1 MAPRRAR
8 LRLAY
13 YPLAEGAIARLL
25 ALSFP
30 PLYSRDTL
38 AFTLGFFDQVARAVP
53 CNELWFVPDEH
64 VIALLR
70 DSLGIER

>member
-1 MAPRRAR
+1 MAPRGAR

-38 AFTLGFFDQVARAVP
+38 AFTLGFFDQLVQAVP
-53 CNELWFVPDEH
+53 CNELWFTPDEH
-64 VIALLR
+64 MTALVR
-70 DSLGIER
+70 DS

>member
-1 MAPRRAR
+1 M
-8 LRLAY
+8 RLAY

-38 AFTLGFFDQVARAVP
+38 AFTLGFCDQLMQAVP
-53 CNELWFVPDEH
+53 CNELRFVPDEH

-70 DSLGIER
+70 DSLRIER

>member
-1 MAPRRAR
+1 M
-8 LRLAY
+8 RLAY

-25 ALSFP
+25 TLSFP
-30 PLYSRDTL
+30 SLYSRDTL
-38 AFTLGFFDQVARAVP
+38 SFRLGFFDQLVQAVP
-53 CNELWFVPDEH
+53 CNELRFVPDEH

>member
-1 MAPRRAR
+1 MAPRGAR
-8 LRLAY
+8 LRFAY
-13 YPLAEGAIARLL
+13 YPLAEGAIPRLL

-53 CNELWFVPDEH
+53 CNAMSSGLFPT
-64 VIALLR
+64 
-70 DSLGIER
+70 ST

>member
-25 ALSFP
+25 A
-30 PLYSRDTL
+30 SRF
-38 AFTLGFFDQVARAVP
+38 A
-53 CNELWFVPDEH
+53 PDEQ

-70 DSLGIER
+70 DSLGVER

>member
-1 MAPRRAR
+1 M
-8 LRLAY
+8 RLAY

-30 PLYSRDTL
+30 PLYSRDAL
-38 AFTLGFFDQVARAVP
+38 AFTLGFFDQLVQAVP
-53 CNELWFVPDEH
+53 CNELRFVPDEH

>member
-1 MAPRRAR
+1 
-8 LRLAY
+8 
-13 YPLAEGAIARLL
+13 
-25 ALSFP
+25 LSFP

-53 CNELWFVPDEH
+53 CNEVRFVPDEH

-70 DSLGIER
+70 DSLRIER

>member
-1 MAPRRAR
+1 MAPRRAP
-8 LRLAY
+8 LRRAGH
-13 YPLAEGAIARLL
+13 PLAEGVIARLL

-38 AFTLGFFDQVARAVP
+38 VFTPGFFDQVARAVP
-53 CNELWFVPDEH
+53 CHQLRFVPDEH

>member
-1 MAPRRAR
+1 MAPRRAP
-8 LRLAY
+8 LRRAGH
-13 YPLAEGAIARLL
+13 PLAEGVIARLL

-38 AFTLGFFDQVARAVP
+38 AFTLGFFDQLVQAVP
-53 CNELWFVPDEH
+53 CNELRFVPDEH